1 MKKFILF
8 CFCLLIFLCGC
19 EKSEEPVSVTS
30 ENYASKYLEY
40 EAVAECGFSLADEAK
55 TLKIGDKI
63 GGFTLTKLY
72 AKEENK
78 SVRATFSCDK
88 TVSGEI
94 NYKNG
99 GVYSE
104 LLRFTPTELKDF
116 PVITGGENPAW
127 FVILENGNPFD
138 ALNIQKDKP
147 VKKSIEIKISA
158 FHIHKSA
165 ENTICYIEI
174 K

>member
-8 CFCLLIFLCGC
+8 SFCLVFLLCGC
-19 EKSEEPVSVTS
+19 QPTEDSISVTS

-40 EAVAECGFSLADEAK
+40 EAAVECDFSLLDETK
-55 TLKIGDKI
+55 KLKIGDKI
-63 GGFTLTKLY
+63 GDFTLTKLY

-78 SVRATFSCDK
+78 SIRATFSCDK

-104 LLRFTPTELKDF
+104 LLRFTPRELKEF

-138 ALNIQKDKP
+138 ALNVQKDKP
-147 VKKSIEIKISA
+147 VKKAIEIKISA